1 MSTAKPLVSLTTW
14 AQQTYQENAPCL
26 NTLRKWA
33 RDALIQPT
41 PQLHGRA
48 YYVDPDARYT
58 PATKKR
64 SVRRATA

>member
-1 MSTAKPLVSLTTW
+1 MTTRKPLVTLTAW
-14 AQQTYQENAPCL
+14 AAQTYEGKPPCL

-58 PATKKR
+58 PPKR
-64 SVRRATA
+64 RVSLRRN